1 MKKQDK
7 LYAYIIHNAM
17 KSSFQSASEEL
28 KRLLYIF
35 AKYNKIEKRVPDTLT
50 YRIYP
55 LTFGEDESLIVK
67 ALVFFQREI
76 GEDKER
82 VYVIYPIKD
91 KLCLTSACLDKA
103 STVDKQVELI
113 LSLITAHNPFVQYN
127 DSILEMLKMEF
138 GGDFEWT
145 EIGCG
150 RFRQTRCTAW
160 LLPLINDAD
169 KKEVMVVRY
178 NNEKG
183 YTLNHCS
190 SALLYKRYS
199 SPIINYNN
207 NVEYL
212 NSVIRQLESAP
223 LLAGNIKYLYH
234 D

>member
-7 LYAYIIHNAM
+7 LTAYIIHNAM
-17 KSSFQSASEEL
+17 SSSFQSASEEL
-28 KRLLYIF
+28 ERLLYIF
-35 AKYNKIEKRVPDTLT
+35 TKYNKIERSVPDTLA
-50 YRIYP
+50 YRVYP
-55 LTFGEDESLIVK
+55 LLFGEDESLIVK

-91 KLCLTSACLDKA
+91 KLCLTSAWLNKA
-103 STVDKQVELI
+103 ATVNKQVELI

-223 LLAGNIKYLYH
+223 LLAGHIKYLYR

>member
-28 KRLLYIF
+28 ERLLYIF
-35 AKYNKIEKRVPDTLT
+35 TKYNKIERSVPDTLA
-50 YRIYP
+50 YRVYP
-55 LTFGEDESLIVK
+55 LMFGEDENLIIK
-67 ALVFFQREI
+67 ALVFFQKEV
-76 GEDKER
+76 EENKER
-82 VYVIYPIKD
+82 VYVIYPNKD
-91 KLCLTSACLDKA
+91 KLCLTSARLDKA
-103 STVDKQVELI
+103 ATVNKQVELI
-113 LSLITAHNPFVQYN
+113 LSLITTHNPFVQYN

-145 EIGCG
+145 EIGYG

-160 LLPLINDAD
+160 LLPLVNDAN

-183 YTLNHCS
+183 YTLKYCS
-190 SALLYKRYS
+190 STLLYKKYS

-207 NVEYL
+207 NAEYL

>member
-7 LYAYIIHNAM
+7 LTAYIIHNAM
-17 KSSFQSASEEL
+17 SSSFQSASEEL
-28 KRLLYIF
+28 ERLLYIF
-35 AKYNKIEKRVPDTLT
+35 TKYNKIERSVPDTLA
-50 YRIYP
+50 YRVYP
-55 LTFGEDESLIVK
+55 LLFGEDESLIVK

-91 KLCLTSACLDKA
+91 KLCLTSAWLNKA
-103 STVDKQVELI
+103 ATVNKQVELI

-127 DSILEMLKMEF
+127 DSILKMLKMEF

-150 RFRQTRCTAW
+150 RFRQTRRTAW

-178 NNEKG
+178 KNEKG
-183 YTLNHCS
+183 YALNCCS
-190 SALLYKRYS
+190 SALLYKKYS

-207 NVEYL
+207 NAEYL

>member
-7 LYAYIIHNAM
+7 LTAYIIHNAM

-35 AKYNKIEKRVPDTLT
+35 TNYNKISKRVSDTLT